1 MKELRT
7 LLGIYISIIVFVI
20 ACTKVNAPAPQVI
33 DLGKE
38 ATATA
43 ITELSTAV
51 TTGEV
56 TVTMNVTPG
65 AKYSLQLID
74 LKGDVKYATGFTAD
88 NTLVIK
94 KLNYSDVNSGDY
106 TITLI
111 DISGKEY
118 KRSITIKH

>member
-1 MKELRT
+1 MKRIAELS
-7 LLGIYISIIVFVI
+7 LVLFLFII
-20 ACTKVNAPAPQVI
+20 ACTKVNAPAPVSI

-43 ITELSTAV
+43 ITDLSTAV

-56 TVTMNVTPG
+56 TITMSVTPG

-88 NTLVIK
+88 NELVIK

-111 DISGKEY
+111 DIKGKEY
-118 KRSITIKH
+118 KRSLTIKH